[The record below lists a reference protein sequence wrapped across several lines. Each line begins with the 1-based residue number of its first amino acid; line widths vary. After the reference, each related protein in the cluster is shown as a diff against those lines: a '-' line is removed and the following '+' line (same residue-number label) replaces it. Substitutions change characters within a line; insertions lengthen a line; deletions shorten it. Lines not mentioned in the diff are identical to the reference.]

1 MGLHAFEHFPVT
13 FAGCQFLQQGIG
25 IEAKKLHQ
33 MLVRWGIVDVF
44 TILPGEGRAALVEH
58 ARQYHVVAQTNA
70 KAPGRAL
77 SEINKERLGFHNFSR
92 LPTCALPILAAN
104 ARS

>member
-1 MGLHAFEHFPVT
+1 MESAGSWNGPEPIRGFPIT

-33 MLVRWGIVDVF
+33 PLVGCGIVYIFAV
-44 TILPGEGRAALVEH
+44 LPGEGRPALVEH
-58 ARQYHVVAQTNA
+58 AGQNHVVAQANA

-77 SEINKERLGFHNFSR
+77 SQINKVMLRFHNF
-92 LPTCALPILAAN
+92 LVLK
-104 ARS
+104 